1 MKKEAYFGVIG
12 VFVLVLLGAGVTL
25 AATEN
30 KTAEAKVMMQPL
42 RPSTTTTV
50 QTLPS
55 WTEYLKKLKALRTEY
70 KEKMKS
76 ERVAARENQ
85 EKLRQEYLAQL
96 KAAKKG
102 LSDKEA
108 ALKKELMEKEKV
120 LKEQFKK

>member
-1 MKKEAYFGVIG
+1 MKKEAYFGMIG

-30 KTAEAKVMMQPL
+30 KTAEAKVMMQPIP
-42 RPSTTTTV
+42 RTTTTTV
-50 QTLPS
+50 QTLSS

-70 KEKMKS
+70 QEKMKS